1 VSLALVVTTVL
12 IHYEVLRAAS
22 RLIPRLSIPL
32 RTRILVVIAVAFVA
46 HLLEIGLYALAF
58 FLMDHQFGLGS
69 IEGATEGGALDFF
82 YFSITTYTT
91 MGFGDLSPHGP
102 LRVVAGVEGIE
113 RLTAHRVV
121 RLLHLSLHGE
131 GLGGAPQ
138 GALRSRE
145 PNRLTATWM
154 LLKRCSPLEPIV
166 GLAVNSG

>member
-1 VSLALVVTTVL
+1 MLPITLALLVSLALVVATVL

-22 RLIPRLSIPL
+22 RLMPRLSIPL

-58 FLMDHQFGLGS
+58 FLMDHQFGLGA

-102 LRVVAGVEGIE
+102 IRIVAGVEGLNGLLLIAWSASFTYLSMEKVWEEHHKE
-113 RLTAHRVV
+113 R
-121 RLLHLSLHGE
+121 
-131 GLGGAPQ
+131 
-138 GALRSRE
+138 
-145 PNRLTATWM
+145 
-154 LLKRCSPLEPIV
+154 
-166 GLAVNSG
+166 

>member
-1 VSLALVVTTVL
+1 MLPITLALLVSLALVVATVL

-58 FLMDHQFGLGS
+58 FLMDHQFGLGA

-102 LRVVAGVEGIE
+102 LRVVAGVEGLNGLLLIAWSASFTSLSMEKFWGEHHKE
-113 RLTAHRVV
+113 R
-121 RLLHLSLHGE
+121 
-131 GLGGAPQ
+131 
-138 GALRSRE
+138 
-145 PNRLTATWM
+145 
-154 LLKRCSPLEPIV
+154 
-166 GLAVNSG
+166 